1 MTDTKTPP
9 GFWAAIVAKT
19 QAVILEH
26 YSKVLTVVIAGGGT
40 YAAVYATAWFGAL
53 PMPQQPKTPAPAPV
67 VAQPAPDSLTPL
79 LAELQSAIRDL
90 TKEVAAGRQ
99 KKATPPVK

>member
-19 QAVILEH
+19 QVVVLEH

-53 PMPQQPKTPAPAPV
+53 PMPQTAKPAPPPAVAAPAPD
-67 VAQPAPDSLTPL
+67 ALTPL

-99 KKATPPVK
+99 KKAPAAVK